1 MNKKTFLIFF
11 SSFLFLIGWAP
22 KESSI
27 SGDVFL
33 TMANGS
39 VKPIAGAEVYLFP
52 LESDFDSSFV
62 EPLKFYINEA
72 KFNISRELIIEECSI
87 QRDNLENIYTAN
99 VELWDS
105 FLEDGLVSPG
115 LSCNNLQS
123 DLSESELSLENE
135 NIDLEN
141 QTSSLQKKISQLE
154 AAHVEELEDLGNDL
168 EELKADLY
176 KIAMSE
182 GNILKNEQMKKVKY
196 DAAYRPYE
204 YFLGTKPNDPLDQYD
219 NQLEVEVKITNYS
232 DYIILGVS
240 FSDLAF
246 ENEPIPSELEDL
258 FGAEVSNF
266 SFREDSGSSRPVGIQ
281 PKKNEYNESIPG
293 IGINDSRTGSLAGL
307 YYIKSYKELPTNRW
321 LDENIQR
328 LKIIDYPYKESYCY
342 RDCVDSVKVIDLG
355 FPDIS
360 DITFGEPYKRNTDP
374 STKKVT
380 YTSKEVDWVVLG
392 KQSDNYINNPLR
404 DKIELAEAEIENFK
418 RNHVSSIAIIED
430 EISKIIAS
438 SRRSLFEGELEIAET
453 KLDSCISA
461 TDYRDVS
468 VEAENCLANTDSS
481 SSLTSMINE
490 STSTF
495 GKKLRGIFNS
505 VEVSDLGYSN
515 FEQLLNSYGKNRNAY
530 KAVTGIQGNY
540 EFLNVPNGN
549 YVIFTYY
556 EDRFNGV
563 GYWLEELDIEEDFK
577 ADLNNIN
584 FKKEGVY
591 SYLRDKLEN

>member
-1 MNKKTFLIFF
+1 MNKKTFLIFL
-11 SSFLFLIGWAP
+11 SSFLFLIGCAP

-52 LESDFDSSFV
+52 LETDFDSSFV

-72 KFNISRELIIEECSI
+72 KFNISRELIIEECSL
-87 QRDNLENIYTAN
+87 QRDDLGDIYNAN
-99 VELWDS
+99 VEIWDA
-105 FLEDGLVSPG
+105 FLVEGLVSPD

-135 NIDLEN
+135 NKDIEN
-141 QTSSLQKKISQLE
+141 QTSSLEKKILQLE
-154 AAHVEELEDLGNDL
+154 AVHIEELEDLENDL

-182 GNILKNEQMKKVKY
+182 GNILKNKQMEKIKY
-196 DAAYRPYE
+196 DAYLRRYD
-204 YFLGTKPNDPLDQYD
+204 YGDSTGPNSPIDSIYD
-219 NQLEVEVKITNYS
+219 DIEMAAKITNFS
-232 DYIILGVS
+232 EYIILDITFGNLTFRNDSV
-240 FSDLAF
+240 
-246 ENEPIPSELEDL
+246 PSELASL
-258 FGAEVSNF
+258 YGGQTKNF
-266 SFREDSGSSRPVGIQ
+266 VFREERFTDGIL
-281 PKKNEYNESIPG
+281 PSKNEYGESLPG
-293 IGINDSRTGSLAGL
+293 ISKNGSRVGVITDT
-307 YYIKSYKELPTNRW
+307 YRYIKYYTKLPTNRW
-321 LDENIQR
+321 LDENKQY
-328 LKIIDYPYKESYCY
+328 LKTINYPYKSRSYGS
-342 RDCVDSVKVIDLG
+342 VDSSRIVIDLG
-355 FPDIS
+355 FPDII
-360 DITFGEPYKRNTDP
+360 DIKFGEAYKKTTDP

-404 DKIELAEAEIENFK
+404 DKIDSAEAKIASLNA
-418 RNHVSSIAIIED
+418 NHLSSIAIIED
-430 EISKIIAS
+430 EINKIVAS
-438 SRRSLFEGELEIAET
+438 SRKSLFEGELEIAQT

-468 VEAENCLANTDSS
+468 MEVENCLANTDSS
-481 SSLTSMINE
+481 PSLTSMINE

-505 VEVSDLGYSN
+505 VEVNDLGYSN

>member
-11 SSFLFLIGWAP
+11 SSFLFLIGCAP

-52 LESDFDSSFV
+52 LETDFDSSFV

-72 KFNISRELIIEECSI
+72 KFNISRELIFEECSI
-87 QRDNLENIYTAN
+87 QRDNLESIYIAN
-99 VELWDS
+99 VELWDT
-105 FLEDGLVSPG
+105 FLVDGLVSPD
-115 LSCNNLQS
+115 LSCNSLLS
-123 DLSESELSLENE
+123 DVSESELSLENE
-135 NIDLEN
+135 NTDLEN

-154 AAHVEELEDLGNDL
+154 AAHVEELKDLENDL
-168 EELKADLY
+168 EELKADLF

-182 GNILKNEQMKKVKY
+182 GNILKNKQMEKIKY
-196 DAAYRPYE
+196 DAYLRNYRYTSN
-204 YFLGTKPNDPLDQYD
+204 LGPDSPIDSIYDQI
-219 NQLEVEVKITNYS
+219 EMAAKITNFS
-232 DYIILGVS
+232 DYIILGVT
-240 FSDLAF
+240 FGDLTF
-246 ENEPIPSELEDL
+246 RNGPIPSELASLYGGKTKD
-258 FGAEVSNF
+258 FKFTQNGAYS
-266 SFREDSGSSRPVGIQ
+266 SGIRPST
-281 PKKNEYNESIPG
+281 NEYGELLPG
-293 IGINDSRTGSLAGL
+293 ISKNDSRTGHFDNKF
-307 YYIKSYKELPTNRW
+307 IKNYTKLPSNRW
-321 LDENIQR
+321 LDENQKY
-328 LKIIDYPYKESYCY
+328 LKIKDYPYKSRSYGNADGT
-342 RDCVDSVKVIDLG
+342 RMVIDLG
-355 FPDIS
+355 FPDIT
-360 DITFGEPYKRNTDP
+360 DVKFGEPYKKTTDS

-392 KQSDNYINNPLR
+392 KQSDIYINNPLR
-404 DKIELAEAEIENFK
+404 DKIDSAEAKIASFK
-418 RNHVSSIAIIED
+418 ANHLSSIAIIED
-430 EISKIIAS
+430 EINKIIAS
-438 SRRSLFEGELEIAET
+438 SRRSLFEGELKIAKT

-468 VEAENCLANTDSS
+468 MEVENCLANTDSS
-481 SSLTSMINE
+481 SSLTTMINE